1 VSDKPKPA
9 LPDFVELYRRYR
21 RFADADGDFRSQ
33 LGKRVGDP
41 DELGLRPAF
50 YKLFP
55 GVRPQP
61 WAERVVFFLP
71 FCAHA
76 DGAKPLGA
84 QLAAKGVSEARLF
97 QVVRADEPN
106 DLIQLRRLVQHVE
119 PVVDWAEFGRLV
131 YFWNERAKRTLLED
145 FFIHQPA
152 KAK

>member
-1 VSDKPKPA
+1 MSDKQTPA
-9 LPDFVELYRRYR
+9 QPDFVELYRRYR
-21 RFADADGDFRSQ
+21 RIADRDGDFRSQ
-33 LGKRVGDP
+33 LGKRVGTP
-41 DELGLRPAF
+41 DELGMRPAF

-55 GVRPQP
+55 GARPP
-61 WAERVVFFLP
+61 SWAERVVFFLP
-71 FCAHA
+71 FCSHA

-84 QLAAKGVSEARLF
+84 QLAAKGISEARLF

-119 PVVDWAEFGRLV
+119 PVVDWAEFGRLL
-131 YFWNERAKRTLLED
+131 YFWNERAKRALLED